1 MLTCGLG
8 MLAACATTSKGPYP
22 PRRPGCHLTV
32 SYTTTA
38 LATWDDIGV
47 AQVGCYLDEGEG
59 PCLHRLKAEACRMGG
74 DVLYA
79 VPKTAA
85 RPGEREMTLRGRVAH
100 TRAETASKPEEPA
113 TAASN
118 EPVVPLGAPV
128 PAPAPAPAG
137 AADAG
142 AGPDAVARGDAGR

>member
-1 MLTCGLG
+1 
-8 MLAACATTSKGPYP
+8 
-22 PRRPGCHLTV
+22 
-32 SYTTTA
+32 
-38 LATWDDIGV
+38 
-47 AQVGCYLDEGEG
+47 
-59 PCLHRLKAEACRMGG
+59 MGG